1 MNLHCDCLQTVRLL
15 KTAFKAGKTDCGRS
29 LADRLAYVYIDIILR
44 PAVAFAFA
52 QTAEKPEIWWHKEF
66 SVAPGGGGDGGGDG
80 GGAGDGG
87 K

>member
-66 SVAPGGGGDGGGDG
+66 SVAPDGGD
-80 GGAGDGG
+80 DGG